1 MLKDDTIIKIQGLS
15 KRFGEVLALDGL
27 NLEVKKG
34 DIYGFLGPNGSGKST
49 TIRIITSLVKRDSG
63 TVEVFG
69 LPLKTSRKQIL
80 SRIGALVERPDFYEN
95 LTALKNL
102 EILAGY
108 SGLRLKKTDFL
119 ENLKL
124 VDLKERANSKVK
136 TFSEGMKQRLGIGQA
151 LLNNPDLL
159 ILDEPFNSLDPQGVK
174 DIRDLI
180 VRLNREEGMTILL
193 SSHKL
198 DEVEKYANRM
208 ILINKGKAVAE
219 GGVRELTGKG
229 LITLTLES
237 DKPGEAFQ
245 ILENSGLE
253 IYNLRKESEFV
264 KLACVREIIPK
275 VNNLLVSNGINI
287 YRLSG
292 DHLLEDFFLAFT
304 KGKST

>member
-1 MLKDDTIIKIQGLS
+1 LKDESIIKIQGLS
-15 KRFGEVLALDGL
+15 KRFGEVLALDRL
-27 NLEVKKG
+27 NLEVKRG

-49 TIRIITSLVKRDSG
+49 TIRVLTSLVKADSG
-63 TVEVFG
+63 SLEVFG
-69 LPLKTSRKQIL
+69 LPLKTARKQIL

-102 EILAGY
+102 ELLAGY
-108 SGLRLKKTDFL
+108 SGLHLTENDFMK
-119 ENLKL
+119 NLNL
-124 VDLKERANSKVK
+124 VGLKERSNSKVK

-174 DIRDLI
+174 DIRNLI
-180 VRLNREEGMTILL
+180 VRLNREQGMTILL

-208 ILINKGKAVAE
+208 VLITKGKAVAE
-219 GGVRELTGKG
+219 GSVRELTGKG
-229 LITLTLES
+229 LISLTIES
-237 DKPGEAFQ
+237 DKPGKVFQ
-245 ILENSGLE
+245 LLKSSGIE
-253 IYNLRKESEFV
+253 MRNLRKEGEFV
-264 KLACVREIIPK
+264 KLVCSRVIIPDM
-275 VNNLLVSNGINI
+275 NNLLVNNAVKV

-304 KGKST
+304 

>member
-1 MLKDDTIIKIQGLS
+1 MKPEPIIKIQSLT

-49 TIRIITSLVKRDSG
+49 TIRILTSLVQADNGS
-63 TVEVFG
+63 VEVFG

-95 LTALKNL
+95 LSALKNL

-108 SGLRLKKTDFL
+108 SGIHLTKPDFL
-119 ENLKL
+119 ENLNL
-124 VDLKERANSKVK
+124 VGLKERASSKVK

-151 LLNNPDLL
+151 LLNNPELL

-174 DIRDLI
+174 DIRNLI
-180 VRLNREEGMTILL
+180 VRLNREQGMTILL

-208 ILINKGKAVAE
+208 VLINKGKAVAE
-219 GGVRELTGKG
+219 GGIQELTGKG
-229 LITLTLES
+229 LISLTIES
-237 DKPGEAFQ
+237 DKADEAFQ
-245 ILENSGLE
+245 ILGNSGIE
-253 IYNLRKESEFV
+253 ILNLRKEGEFV
-264 KLACVREIIPK
+264 KLACTRETVPN
-275 VNNLLVSNGINI
+275 VNNLLVGNGIKV
-287 YRLSG
+287 YRLSN

-304 KGKST
+304 EQK

>member
-1 MLKDDTIIKIQGLS
+1 MKDETIIKIQGLS
-15 KRFGEVLALDGL
+15 KRFGEVLALNGL
-27 NLEVKKG
+27 SLEVKKR

-49 TIRIITSLVKRDSG
+49 TIRIITSLVKGDSG
-63 TVEVFG
+63 SVEVFG
-69 LPLKTSRKQIL
+69 LPLKTPRKQIL

-108 SGLRLKKTDFL
+108 SGLRLTKTDFL

-124 VDLKERANSKVK
+124 VGLKERASSKVK

-151 LLNNPDLL
+151 LLNNPELL

-180 VRLNREEGMTILL
+180 VRLNREQGMTILL

-208 ILINKGKAVAE
+208 VLIDKGKAVAE
-219 GGVRELTGKG
+219 GSVRELTGKG
-229 LITLTLES
+229 LITLSLES
-237 DKPGEAFQ
+237 DKPDHAFQ
-245 ILENSGLE
+245 LLKNSELD
-253 IYNLRKESEFV
+253 IRNLRKEGEFV
-264 KLACVREIIPK
+264 KLACDRIVIPD
-275 VNNLLVSNGINI
+275 VNNLLVTNGAKV

-292 DHLLEDFFLAFT
+292 DHLLEDFFLSFT
-304 KGKST
+304 EEKSA

>member
-1 MLKDDTIIKIQGLS
+1 MKDESIIKIQGLS
-15 KRFGEVLALDGL
+15 KRFGEVLALDRL
-27 NLEVKKG
+27 NLEVKRG

-49 TIRIITSLVKRDSG
+49 TIRVLTSLVKADSG
-63 TVEVFG
+63 SLEVFG
-69 LPLKTSRKQIL
+69 LPLKTARKQIL

-102 EILAGY
+102 ELLAGY
-108 SGLRLKKTDFL
+108 SGLHLTENDFMK
-119 ENLKL
+119 NLNL
-124 VDLKERANSKVK
+124 VGLKERSNSKVK

-174 DIRDLI
+174 DIRNLI
-180 VRLNREEGMTILL
+180 VRLNREQGMTILL

-208 ILINKGKAVAE
+208 VLITKGKAVAE
-219 GGVRELTGKG
+219 GSVRELTGKG
-229 LITLTLES
+229 LISLTIES
-237 DKPGEAFQ
+237 DKPGKVFQ
-245 ILENSGLE
+245 LLKSSGIE
-253 IYNLRKESEFV
+253 MRNLRKEGEFV
-264 KLACVREIIPK
+264 KLVCSRVVIPDM
-275 VNNLLVSNGINI
+275 NNLLVNNAVKV

-304 KGKST
+304 